1 MHCTRKVL
9 DDLIWVGADDRRL
22 SCFEGVYSVPDGVS
36 YNSFLLLDEKTVLF
50 DTVDKAVYQT
60 FFENVEY
67 ALGARELDYLLIS
80 HMEPDHAYTIGDLIV
95 RYPKVKIICNAK
107 IQAMLGQFFHV
118 DFSDRLVLVKEGDS
132 FSCGRHVLNF
142 VNAPMVHWPEVMMTY
157 DSTDGILFSADAF
170 GLFGALNGRL
180 FADETD
186 FFTEHLDEARRYYTN
201 IVGKY
206 GPQVQSV
213 LKKAAK
219 LDIKYVCPLHGF
231 VWRSHFGDFLE
242 KYLLWSSY
250 TPEEQSVLI
259 AYASVYGHTENAA
272 NILAAKLAE
281 KGVRVRMHDTSVIP
295 ASNIVSDAFRCSHLV
310 FAATTYNAGVFVT
323 MENLLHDIA
332 AHNLQNRKVAI
343 IENGSWAPMSGKAMR
358 EILAGLKKIEY
369 IGDGVTLKSALAEG
383 QDAELEALSEAIAA
397 DILPPPAEAPVAAA
411 AAAPAVLSPDAVDPK
426 AFNKFSY
433 GVEVLT
439 TRVDGKDYGCI
450 INTAGQVAAGDVKK
464 VTISVIK
471 KNNTC
476 DMVMKAGRFNISVLT
491 EDAPYSVFQHFGFQS
506 GRDVDKF
513 ADVPYDDRTANGIR
527 YIPTYTNAVFSCEVI
542 EHYDLET
549 QIRRT
554 PRPSRRNAGSAR
566 SAATCTRARRC
577 PTTSPARCASTARRT
592 SSTSSPTA
600 RPSRR
605 AMSARSAATS
615 SPARAS
621 SRRTTPARCASTR
634 ARISSLRNNNAF
646 HPGRDRLRSVPSF
659 SQSVGRCL
667 VIFVQ
672 NDKIDSFLTG
682 LSETCPAISTVFR
695 REGIDNLRQ
704 FML

>member
-9 DDLIWVGADDRRL
+9 SDLIWVGADDRRL
-22 SCFEGVYSVPDGVS
+22 SCFEGVYSVPEGVS
-36 YNSFLLLDEKTVLF
+36 YNSYLLLDEKTVLF

-60 FFENVEY
+60 FFENVEF
-67 ALGARELDYLLIS
+67 ALGGRELDYLLIS

-95 RYPKVKIICNAK
+95 RYPNVKIICNAK
-107 IQAMLGQFFHV
+107 IQAMLGQFFRF
-118 DFSDRLVLVKEGDS
+118 DLTGRLVIVKEGDT

-142 VNAPMVHWPEVMMTY
+142 VNAPMVHWPEVMMTF

-358 EILAGLKKIEY
+358 DILAGLKKIEY
-369 IGDGVTLKSALAEG
+369 IGEGVTLKSALAVG
-383 QDAELEALSEAIAA
+383 QEAELEALAETLAA
-397 DILPPPAEAPVAAA
+397 DILPPPAEIPAAA
-411 AAAPAVLSPDAVDPK
+411 ASAAPAVFSPENVDTK

-439 TRVDGKDYGCI
+439 TRVDGRDYGCI
-450 INTAGQVAAGDVKK
+450 INTAGQVAAGEPKK
-464 VTISVIK
+464 ITISCIK
-471 KNNTC
+471 KNHTC
-476 DMVMKAGRFNISVLT
+476 DMVMKAGKFNISILT

-513 ADVPYDDRTANGIR
+513 ADAPYDDRMSNGIR
-527 YIPTYTNAVFSCEVI
+527 YFPLYTNAVLSCEVI
-542 EHYDLET
+542 ERYDLET
-549 QIRRT
+549 QMLFIANVVEAKVLSGAPSCTYGYYHAHIKPKKNPAPEQKECWVCKVCGYVHEGAEMPDDFSCPLCKHGKEDFEHVIPDST
-554 PRPSRRNAGSAR
+554 PKQKGYVCKICGHFEPCEGEL
-566 SAATCTRARRC
+566 
-577 PTTSPARCASTARRT
+577 PA
-592 SSTSSPTA
+592 
-600 RPSRR
+600 
-605 AMSARSAATS
+605 
-615 SPARAS
+615 
-621 SRRTTPARCASTR
+621 
-634 ARISSLRNNNAF
+634 
-646 HPGRDRLRSVPSF
+646 DY
-659 SQSVGRCL
+659 
-667 VIFVQ
+667 
-672 NDKIDSFLTG
+672 
-682 LSETCPAISTVFR
+682 TCPLCKHS
-695 REGIDNLRQ
+695 REDFEPAEQ
-704 FML
+704 